1 MWQAHGDQIAR
12 HRWRT
17 PTDMHQWEMRLAAPR
32 IQGRAIL
39 LSGLASGVRGLA
51 DDSVRKCPLS
61 SATSNA
67 VGFRDMRQGI
77 RTVTTLASVPVG
89 VAVGIGMFLM
99 TEPWCTTSVGP
110 RGNGTACLYFPGQAL
125 TSPRFSWWLCALAG
139 AAVAAGVFLFSRIIR
154 TPLSATTRSRVAN
167 ALRLASLPAGVG
179 VGIAMAQ
186 FVSFCDR
193 QEALLTH
200 MCSWQSTYPLWSLI
214 LFGAAAAAMMLLLA
228 RAVAPH
234 QMGGTPSRSTLSLGH

>member
-1 MWQAHGDQIAR
+1 
-12 HRWRT
+12 
-17 PTDMHQWEMRLAAPR
+17 
-32 IQGRAIL
+32 
-39 LSGLASGVRGLA
+39 
-51 DDSVRKCPLS
+51 
-61 SATSNA
+61 
-67 VGFRDMRQGI
+67 MRQGI
-77 RTVTTLASVPVG
+77 ATVTKLASVPVG
-89 VAVGIGMFLM
+89 VVVGIGMFLM

-125 TSPRFSWWLCALAG
+125 TQPRFSWWLCALAG
-139 AAVAAGVFLFSRIIR
+139 AVVAVGVFLFSRIVR
-154 TPLSATTRSRVAN
+154 TPPSAATRSRVAI

-200 MCSWQSTYPLWSLI
+200 ICSWQTTYPLWALI
-214 LFGAAAAAMMLLLA
+214 LFGVAAAAMMLVVA

-234 QMGGTPSRSTLSLGH
+234 QPGRTPSRSALSLGH